1 MFYQTS
7 TSATCIHDLMVDW
20 GLFTTRMKAKSVS
33 VMGSV
38 SLSKDGKSQVFR
50 DMKHAFGHDF
60 MRRWD
65 CPWLGP
71 ALVKPIMPQA
81 LGHWPCTKPMS

>member
-1 MFYQTS
+1 M
-7 TSATCIHDLMVDW
+7 
-20 GLFTTRMKAKSVS
+20 S

-60 MRRWD
+60 MKRCDQILLR
-65 CPWLGP
+65 PSQS
-71 ALVKPIMPQA
+71 AQ
-81 LGHWPCTKPMS
+81 